1 MLGYRGIVS
10 YSFYKLELPNI
21 FAMEFSSY
29 TKSLVILK
37 DYRPKT
43 KEAGFIILYTLQSFY
58 IHSIH
63 EDGFLLFLGL
73 RLNSL
78 G

>member
-1 MLGYRGIVS
+1 
-10 YSFYKLELPNI
+10 
-21 FAMEFSSY
+21 MEFSSY

-37 DYRPKT
+37 DSRGKT
-43 KEAGFIILYTLQSFY
+43 KQAGFIILYTLRSFY
-58 IHSIH
+58 IRSIP